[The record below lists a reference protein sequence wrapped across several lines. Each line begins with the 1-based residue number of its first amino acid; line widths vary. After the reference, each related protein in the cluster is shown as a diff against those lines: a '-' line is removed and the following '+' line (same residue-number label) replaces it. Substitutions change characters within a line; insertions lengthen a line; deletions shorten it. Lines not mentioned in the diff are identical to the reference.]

1 MTKRDAEHK
10 HLSSILNDF
19 INENDL
25 HRGLNEVNVKNAWYA
40 MMGNAIGNYT
50 TSIQFKNNTLYIQL
64 SSSVLREELSYG
76 IEKIKKNLNEEL
88 GEDIIQKVV
97 LR

>member
-1 MTKRDAEHK
+1 MAKRDAEHK

-25 HRGLNEVNVKNAWYA
+25 NKGLNEVNVKDAWYA
-40 MMGNAIGNYT
+40 MMGKAIGNYT
-50 TSIQFKNNTLYIQL
+50 TAITFKNNTLYIQL

-88 GEDIIQKVV
+88 GEELIQKLV

>member
-1 MTKRDAEHK
+1 MAKRDAEHK
-10 HLSSILNDF
+10 HLSSILSDF

-25 HRGLNEVNVKNAWYA
+25 SKGLNEVNVKDAWYA
-40 MMGNAIGNYT
+40 MMGSAIGNYT
-50 TSIQFKNNTLYIQL
+50 TSITFKNNTLYIQL

-88 GEDIIQKVV
+88 GEELIQKLV